1 MAEALVVCSHDW
13 YNYEEVGL
21 SWRAYMN
28 TFFSLLIRQK
38 YWVIA
43 LTVIAGFFAL
53 FGIPLTSTSFEFSA
67 FMPQDANA
75 IVGAQIE
82 EQEFT
87 SGTMAYVLLEGKE
100 SWRVKALKERIG
112 QVEHVNRVSWMDD
125 VLDIYTPEAF
135 LSQQALEQ
143 YKKGNATVMVIEFAG
158 EGAAPPRGTIDQIE
172 AMLTDGEYFGGA
184 PVVLSSLK
192 QTLDNEQTLY
202 LAIAGGVLILLLAVS
217 LSSYIAP
224 LLCILNIGI
233 AILLNYGTNFLVRS
247 HVSFL
252 TVAIAAILQLAI
264 SMDFSIFLIHR
275 FEEDLGRMGG
285 DTGKA
290 MLSSM
295 RATLT
300 AISSSAMTDC
310 AGFIALVFMRN
321 QIGADI
327 GLVLCK
333 GVVFSLLASMTF
345 LPCMILATYPLG
357 KKRHRV
363 LIPSFSKL
371 AGPLVKYRY
380 VLLALVAAALVP
392 TVIGSA
398 NQQYYYTTE
407 KFMPDDTP
415 PIVATRKVGEAF
427 GKTDAVSVLYKKEL
441 SGSERAAI
449 EAMAALNNIRSVQG
463 LSDSVETG
471 IPELFVPDTLK
482 ELFVGDKYR
491 RLTVTLER
499 ELDNDTLFAAV
510 EDIRETARAHLG
522 NEVYVSGSYA
532 SAADMASTAKRD
544 NLVVELVSIAFIFVI
559 LLAAFRSLLIPVF
572 LVIVIK
578 AAIYINVG
586 IDYYFGEDMI
596 FLTPVLVGAIQL
608 GATVDYAILF
618 TSRYIEFRSRISDA
632 KEAVRQTIG
641 AAVRPMLTSVL
652 TFFLATLSITVVS
665 SIKATREIAMVVGR
679 GALIS
684 FVVIMFALPA
694 LLILFDRPLAA
705 TTNALRKLTG
715 PRIAERRGPT

>member
-1 MAEALVVCSHDW
+1 
-13 YNYEEVGL
+13 
-21 SWRAYMN
+21 MN
-28 TFFSLLIRQK
+28 SFFSILIRHK
-38 YWVIA
+38 YLVIA
-43 LTVIAGFFAL
+43 VAFMAGFLAL
-53 FGIPLTSTSFEFSA
+53 LGIPLTTTSFEFSA
-67 FMPQDANA
+67 FMPEDANSV
-75 IVGAQIE
+75 IGAQIE
-82 EQEFT
+82 EDEFS
-87 SGTMAYVLLEGKE
+87 SGTLAYVLLEGKE
-100 SWRVKALKERIG
+100 NWRAADLKEGIE
-112 QVEHVNRVSWMDD
+112 QISYVSRVSWLGD
-125 VLDIYTPEAF
+125 VADIYTPEAF
-135 LSQQALEQ
+135 LSPRALEQ
-143 YKKGNATVMVIEFAG
+143 FKKGGAAVMVVEFAG
-158 EGAAPPRGTIDQIE
+158 EGAAPPGATIDEIT
-172 AMLTDGEYFGGA
+172 ALLTDGEYFGGA

-192 QTLDNEQTLY
+192 RTLDNEQPLY
-202 LAIAGGVLILLLAVS
+202 LAIAGSILILLLAIS

-224 LLCILNIGI
+224 LLCIVNIGI

-275 FEEDLGRMGG
+275 FEEELGRTNG

-290 MLSSM
+290 MLLSM
-295 RATLT
+295 RTTLT
-300 AISSSAMTDC
+300 AISSSALTDC

-333 GVVFSLLASMTF
+333 GVVFSLIVSITL

-363 LIPSFSKL
+363 LIPTFGKL
-371 AGPLVKYRY
+371 AGPLVKHRY

-407 KFMPDDTP
+407 KFMPEDTP

-427 GKTDAVSVLYKKEL
+427 GRTDAVSVLYKKEQ
-441 SGSERAAI
+441 SAGEPAAI
-449 EAMAALNNIRSVQG
+449 KAMAALNHVRSVQG

-471 IPELFVPDTLK
+471 IPELFVPDALK
-482 ELFVGDKYR
+482 AVFVGDEYR

-499 ELDNDTLFAAV
+499 GLDNDALFAAID
-510 EDIRETARAHLG
+510 DILKTARAHLG
-522 NEVYVSGSYA
+522 SDVYVSGSYA
-532 SAADMASTAKRD
+532 GAADMASTAKWD
-544 NLVVELVSIAFIFVI
+544 NLVVELVSVAFIFLI

-572 LVIVIK
+572 LMIVIK

-586 IDYYFGEDMI
+586 IDYYFGNDMI

-618 TSRYIEFRSRISDA
+618 TSRYIEFRSRINDA
-632 KEAVRQTIG
+632 REAVRQTIG
-641 AAVRPMLTSVL
+641 AAARPMLTSVL
-652 TFFLATLSITVVS
+652 TFFLATMSITVIS

-684 FVVIMFALPA
+684 FVVIMCALPA
-694 LLILFDRPLAA
+694 LLILFDRPLTA
-705 TTNALRKLTG
+705 TTLALRKAPG
-715 PRIAERRGPT
+715 RNFDKRRKTA